1 MLRLPR
7 ISALIVLPL
16 MAFGLSACDGVR
28 GLAGPP
34 SCEDSLLEGVFS
46 HDNMEDLRKCLD
58 GGAPLGDAETGLGRS
73 QTE

>member
-7 ISALIVLPL
+7 TSALVVLPL

-34 SCEDSLLEGVFS
+34 SCEDSSLEGLFS

-58 GGAPLGDAETGLGRS
+58 GGAPLGDAETAFGRM
-73 QTE
+73 QTK